1 MKYKAAILDFDGTLV
16 DSMPV
21 WKDVSLTYLKS
32 HGVTPNDDLH
42 DAIKEMSVAQ
52 SSEYLRETYRLP
64 YTGAEIIDQ
73 ITAQVEHQFRYDVQ
87 LKPHVKSFLRAMYLK
102 GMRFC
107 IATASHRDLIEPA
120 ISRLGI
126 ADFMTSVVTCM
137 EVGCGKESPAIFF
150 EAMQQLSVEQPECL
164 VIEDALHAVITA
176 KKAGFTVVGVYD
188 DSAVDEQDRI
198 RSAADFYIHSF
209 DELYNLIQ

>member
-21 WKDVSLTYLKS
+21 WKDVSVTYLKS
-32 HGVTPNDDLH
+32 HGVTPNDDLR

-52 SSEYLRETYRLP
+52 SSEYLRETYNLP
-64 YTGAEIIDQ
+64 YTGPEIIDQ
-73 ITAQVEHQFRYDVQ
+73 ITAQVEDQFRYEVQ
-87 LKPHVKSFLRAMYLK
+87 LKPHVKSFLHAMHLK
-102 GMRFC
+102 GMRFS

-120 ISRLGI
+120 IERLGI
-126 ADFMTSVVTCM
+126 ADYITSVVTCM
-137 EVGCGKESPAIFF
+137 EVGCGKESPTIFF
-150 EAMQQLSVEQPECL
+150 EAMQQLSVEQTECL

-188 DSAVDEQDRI
+188 ASAAEEQNRI
-198 RSAADFYIHSF
+198 RSTADFYVRSF
-209 DELYNLIQ
+209 DQLYEVVV